1 MEVLIIQEEAFEEMT
16 AKFNRFVERMD
27 ALLAK

>member
-16 AKFNRFVERMD
+16 AKFNHFVKRMD
-27 ALLAK
+27 TLLAK